1 MALTAEQVLA
11 ASDIETEAVDV
22 PEWGGKVNI
31 RGLTAAQRD
40 RYDREIVNIDKQ
52 GNTSIGRLENLRA
65 LLVVRCL
72 VDDEGDRL
80 FKDSQARELGEK
92 SSVVI
97 GRLWDVAARLSGMAQ
112 ASEEAAVEGFDGPQ
126 DDGNSTG

>member
-1 MALTAEQVLA
+1 MSLTAEEVLA

-22 PEWGGKVNI
+22 PEWGGKVYV

-40 RYDREIVNIDKQ
+40 RYDREIVQIDKN

-72 VDDEGDRL
+72 VSEDGERL
-80 FKDSQARELGEK
+80 FKDSQARDLGEK

-97 GRLWDVAARLSGMAQ
+97 GRLWEVAARLSGM
-112 ASEEAAVEGFDGPQ
+112 SVTEEAAAAEGFAGPQ
-126 DDGNSTG
+126 ADGNSSE

>member
-11 ASDIETEAVDV
+11 ASDIDTEAIDV
-22 PEWGGKVNI
+22 PEWGGKVYI

-40 RYDREIVNIDKQ
+40 RYDREIVQIDKN

-72 VDDEGDRL
+72 VAEDGTRL
-80 FKDSQARELGEK
+80 FEDRQARELGEK

-97 GRLWDVAARLSGMAQ
+97 GRLWEVAAKLSGM
-112 ASEEAAVEGFDGPQ
+112 SVTEEEAVAESFGGPQ
-126 DDGNSTG
+126 DGGNSSE